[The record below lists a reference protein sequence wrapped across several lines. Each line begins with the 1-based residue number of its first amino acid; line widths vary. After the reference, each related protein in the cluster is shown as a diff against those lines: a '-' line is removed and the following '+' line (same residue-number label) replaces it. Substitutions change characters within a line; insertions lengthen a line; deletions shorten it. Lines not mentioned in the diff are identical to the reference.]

1 MMEQIMKIR
10 DCVLTPVKTIS
21 KEATIKEVAE
31 LLYETG
37 QPIVVVD
44 ENNDPVG
51 IISFI
56 DVIKVFLPNFLDLI
70 EDPDILKHL
79 GVIDILKDK
88 KTTKDLAA
96 KDIMSSPVRTV
107 DIDDSLLSAIA
118 KMKKRMQRQLLVRD
132 GDKIIGLITAREI
145 LKELIKIIKKTIED
159 SPEP

>member
-44 ENNDPVG
+44 ENNNPVG

-145 LKELIKIIKKTIED
+145 LKELIKIIKKTMEED
-159 SPEP
+159 PEP

>member
-1 MMEQIMKIR
+1 MKIR